1 MILMFD
7 LPVMTKAQR
16 KAASG
21 FRNWLLDKGWE
32 MSQFSVYLRWCGGKE
47 QVEARLREVARR
59 VPPEGKVHV
68 VTVTDRQFES
78 MAVLNG
84 PARSAGRKARPEQ
97 LLLF

>member
-32 MSQFSVYLRWCGGKE
+32 MSQFSVYLR
-47 QVEARLREVARR
+47 
-59 VPPEGKVHV
+59 
-68 VTVTDRQFES
+68 
-78 MAVLNG
+78 
-84 PARSAGRKARPEQ
+84 
-97 LLLF
+97 